1 MSSPC
6 GPDSDIAD
14 WLATIHLE
22 RYQDVFR
29 QHGYHL
35 VRDATSLDGDHLQR
49 IGVTATGHRKRI
61 LNLVQ
66 QTRMLTPSQRGPEAG
81 DTHLQ
86 ASEVL
91 DAPQTGKYAMKA
103 EPGGA
108 TDAFGTQ
115 QHVAAPTQ
123 ASPLEKDPAPPIVKP
138 VPKPRTVFPRLK
150 PEQGLVPTPLARTT
164 VPVHSLDSDRTPAAF
179 VVLEGFV
186 PGESSTDLESPEPKP
201 VLPSGAG
208 ETVAMGMGTSRRR
221 ARENARKE
229 TAPPP
234 APDRGQALEALEQ
247 SSLSAPSVP
256 PRLSHRVPAAD
267 PSPGSVMEG
276 HPASSPPLPAP
287 AAPAKR
293 EPSPC
298 PRSASQPGSGQ
309 GRLEMVS
316 NVIYEGLKPPSAPT
330 EHSGGED
337 VPQGRALAQPL
348 VLALQELTQPDDK
361 HNSPSW
367 PGGGLPPIPQ
377 RPLGKTEVSEPLISP
392 YSETIFGQVAPA
404 QKQKGVGVSSDQ
416 NYEAVPE
423 LDLEQEPRRM
433 SSECSSE
440 GRSEDE
446 ETRSRLIN
454 RIVQNDTEGYSTVEA
469 PQAEGASFSL
479 AAHLYPDEVLD
490 DLTISPYASFTS
502 LSEPRPT
509 MLSGWLD
516 KLSPQ
521 GNYVFQR
528 RYVRFD
534 GKNLMYF
541 SSDKEPYPKGVIP
554 LSVIEKVRSTKDN
567 KFQVC
572 TSHRIF
578 VFRAENEE
586 GDGPAPGKLP
596 ASACQHL
603 SLPEVRHTGA
613 EGPEVQGVRS
623 SEPA

>member
-29 QHGYHL
+29 QHGYHI

-49 IGVTATGHRKRI
+49 IGITATGHRKRI

-91 DAPQTGKYAMKA
+91 DAPQTGKDAMKA

-115 QHVAAPTQ
+115 QHVAAPAQ

-150 PEQGLVPTPLARTT
+150 PEQGLVPTPLTRTT
-164 VPVHSLDSDRTPAAF
+164 VPAHSLDSDRTPAAF

-186 PGESSTDLESPEPKP
+186 PGESSTDLESPEPRP

-234 APDRGQALEALEQ
+234 APDRGQALEAPEQ
-247 SSLSAPSVP
+247 SSPSAPSVP

-316 NVIYEGLKPPSAPT
+316 NVIYEGLKPPSVPT
-330 EHSGGED
+330 EDSGGED

-361 HNSPSW
+361 H
-367 PGGGLPPIPQ
+367 
-377 RPLGKTEVSEPLISP
+377 K
-392 YSETIFGQVAPA
+392 
-404 QKQKGVGVSSDQ
+404 
-416 NYEAVPE
+416 
-423 LDLEQEPRRM
+423 
-433 SSECSSE
+433 
-440 GRSEDE
+440 
-446 ETRSRLIN
+446 
-454 RIVQNDTEGYSTVEA
+454 
-469 PQAEGASFSL
+469 
-479 AAHLYPDEVLD
+479 
-490 DLTISPYASFTS
+490 
-502 LSEPRPT
+502 
-509 MLSGWLD
+509 
-516 KLSPQ
+516 
-521 GNYVFQR
+521 
-528 RYVRFD
+528 
-534 GKNLMYF
+534 
-541 SSDKEPYPKGVIP
+541 
-554 LSVIEKVRSTKDN
+554 
-567 KFQVC
+567 
-572 TSHRIF
+572 
-578 VFRAENEE
+578 
-586 GDGPAPGKLP
+586 
-596 ASACQHL
+596 
-603 SLPEVRHTGA
+603 
-613 EGPEVQGVRS
+613 
-623 SEPA
+623 